1 MQFICRLAVLFG
13 RRPAEVAGW
22 PAWELRLLE
31 HYLAKQPAPI
41 ERVEV
46 ALAHLAAIYVNAH
59 LKPGAKPAE
68 IPDFLPYLKA
78 FEVVKKSRYSDT
90 DMSILKALGAA

>member
-1 MQFICRLAVLFG
+1 M
-13 RRPAEVAGW
+13 
-22 PAWELRLLE
+22 LE

-41 ERVEV
+41 ERVEIGI
-46 ALAHLAAIYVNAH
+46 AHLAAIYVNSH

-78 FEVVKKSRYSDT
+78 FEVAKKSRYSDT